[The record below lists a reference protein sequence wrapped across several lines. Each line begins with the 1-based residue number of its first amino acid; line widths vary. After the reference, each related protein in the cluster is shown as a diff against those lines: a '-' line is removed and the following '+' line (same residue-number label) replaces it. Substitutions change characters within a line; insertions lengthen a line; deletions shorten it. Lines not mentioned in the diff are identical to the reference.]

1 MAYIEKVVS
10 EAEFHTELVNTMI
23 QNGWKKISSFYKVI
37 YKATKSEK
45 PEHKYW
51 AAKHVILKNNDGGLY
66 GIVQVWKWT
75 TKSKLDIDFSKP
87 EGKTGFKTYL
97 ENNPQYK
104 DRSCMYIYMIEKLLD
119 YEEDSV
125 IVMGAED
132 GREVDYILDVELAG
146 VTVREI
152 QDVDSE
158 GKPYYR
164 TVYDYTDKPELMM
177 SPWIKS
183 TFRNPKLTN
192 IDADTNWWPD
202 SMVRITGQVDQS
214 RVVLLIQADRTP
226 AFDNNSVPVVPVY
239 MGKLESYAADDTIAD
254 ALWAGTAYD
263 EGSEV
268 SSHNYNF
275 ESKTPFRDVKKYMP
289 RTKAYPKS
297 PGNGIDNIIIKRSR
311 FGARYQAHYLSWNVP
326 PNMMPPDRKSTTGG
340 QYPTAWQNHENDE
353 YKYQFNPSVY
363 SNKVHTSRAYIV
375 HPEEGVRGYMPY
387 IVLLSP
393 LGLLNGDKLKV
404 RQNTCPDTHDIYR
417 FFTVDAISPITK
429 LPATAYRPAGLGIYE
444 KTR

>member
-37 YKATKSEK
+37 YKSTKSQK
-45 PEHKYW
+45 PDHKYW
-51 AAKHVILKNNDGGLY
+51 AAKHVILKNSDGGLY

-75 TKSKLDIDFSKP
+75 TKSKLDIDLSKP
-87 EGKTGFKTYL
+87 EEKTGFKTYL
-97 ENNPQYK
+97 ENNPQFK

-132 GREVDYILDVELAG
+132 GREVDYILDIELAG

-214 RVVLLIQADRTP
+214 RVVLLIQADKTP

-263 EGSEV
+263 EGPEV

-289 RTKAYPKS
+289 RTKAYPKN